1 MALTVSYVPY
11 LLDSDDESHDSR
23 VRYVLFSGWLCVIVW
38 IDYVVSRSNVEAVLS
53 FHRNLE
59 KLF

>member
-11 LLDSDDESHDSR
+11 LLDSDDESSDLR

-53 FHRNLE
+53 FHRN
-59 KLF
+59 F